1 MLSHNSAV
9 FDPLGTVSLFT
20 IRMRLVL
27 KSIWKENGQSWDKV
41 LNEENRH
48 EYKKWASEMIH
59 VNQMALKRTYF
70 ESGVN
75 KVNLHIFSVASLEAM
90 CIVAY

>member
-1 MLSHNSAV
+1 
-9 FDPLGTVSLFT
+9 
-20 IRMRLVL
+20 MRQLL
-27 KSIWKENGQSWDKV
+27 KSIWKENGQSWYIE

-48 EYKKWASEMIH
+48 EFKKRASEMIH

-75 KVNLHIFSVASLEAM
+75 KVVYISSQTRRWKQCAWLLI
-90 CIVAY
+90 